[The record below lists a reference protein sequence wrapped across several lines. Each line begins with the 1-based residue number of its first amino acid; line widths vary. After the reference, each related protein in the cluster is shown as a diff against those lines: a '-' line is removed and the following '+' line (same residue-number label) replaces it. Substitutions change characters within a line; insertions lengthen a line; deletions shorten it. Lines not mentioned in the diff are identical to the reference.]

1 MNVYNFS
8 QRNSDELLNTKRKR
22 SGTKL
27 VARETQTVNPAISP
41 RNNARIGG
49 FRKRKF
55 VLSPGR
61 KESQTLIDNELKS
74 SKVNA
79 KVIEVVI
86 KSEPEDTRQD
96 GSARLFYPVDIS
108 CGHCP
113 FDTGRASTTVNGIP
127 SKDKIFDKCDMKR
140 LDCTENALDYSYAQN
155 PDSSV
160 NHSKTISEKESFPY
174 SYNNSKSKIPYDSPD
189 VALESSSRRKLRF
202 TVKTAENFTCSSCR
216 KCFSSA
222 TSLWDHVISEN
233 SCPNPENVIC
243 SFCRQRCKSRSNL
256 LYHINWVHG
265 LLRCESCDKV
275 LPSSNIKEHMH
286 AHSLA
291 RWPQLTANQCSLC
304 DFSHHRPDIV
314 TGFHAY
320 KHFKNTGIL
329 NEYSLSNSFLCNNCG
344 KTFDRRVVF
353 VSHRNRCLRKKRSH
367 FAKKSRL

>member
-27 VARETQTVNPAISP
+27 IARETQTVNPAISP

-61 KESQTLIDNELKS
+61 KESQTLSDNELKS

-86 KSEPEDTRQD
+86 KSEPEDTGHD

-113 FDTGRASTTVNGIP
+113 FDTGRASTAVNEIP
-127 SKDKIFDKCDMKR
+127 SKDKISDRSDMKR
-140 LDCTENALDYSYAQN
+140 LGCTENTLKGYAQN
-155 PDSSV
+155 TDSSV
-160 NHSKTISEKESFPY
+160 NPTNSVSEKESFPY
-174 SYNNSKSKIPYDSPD
+174 SYNNSQILFDSPD
-189 VALESSSRRKLRF
+189 VALESSFRKKPRF

-216 KCFSSA
+216 KGFSSA
-222 TSLWDHVISEN
+222 TSLWGHVISEN
-233 SCPNPENVIC
+233 SCPNTENVIC

-291 RWPQLTANQCSLC
+291 RRPQLTANQCALC
-304 DFSHHRPDIV
+304 DFSHQRPDIV

-329 NEYSLSNSFLCNNCG
+329 NESSLSNSFLCNNCG
-344 KTFDRRVVF
+344 ETFDRRVVF
-353 VSHRNRCLRKKRSH
+353 VSHRNRCFRKKRSH